1 MNNDTTDSRTKEDNT
16 YEICKCH
23 EVNSFFFVIRK
34 SVGAIYVDVNEVGS
48 IQMFNLLCVHT
59 YLAYLLTSDETKHA
73 RVL

>member
-1 MNNDTTDSRTKEDNT
+1 M
-16 YEICKCH
+16 
-23 EVNSFFFVIRK
+23 
-34 SVGAIYVDVNEVGS
+34 DVNEVGS